1 MHNFFMGTIVTSNPF
16 CRSQVADQL
25 DWRITTLSWVA
36 CNFKPL
42 NCVLSWLSQRIII
55 VMGCEWVFGYSRTW
69 LPYFVIV
76 LVGTSGCII
85 IFRLVNLTATSQ
97 HWVRCLWFWAS
108 QLRFIWL
115 LQSIIFSW
123 DMSGWLIFFRLV
135 KNLTAILP
143 DFFCRARV
151 ADFFVVREWVVLDWL
166 T

>member
-1 MHNFFMGTIVTSNPF
+1 MILSQSNAFYITVTMHNFFMGTIVTSNPF
-16 CRSQVADQL
+16 YRSQVADQL

-55 VMGCEWVFGYSRTW
+55 FMGREWVFW
-69 LPYFVIV
+69 L
-76 LVGTSGCII
+76 LKNLTA
-85 IFRLVNLTATSQ
+85 IFRDCFSRHKWMYYNFWLVNLTATSQ

-108 QLRFIWL
+108 QLCFIWL

-135 KNLTAILP
+135 KNLTAIL
-143 DFFCRARV
+143 RLI
-151 ADFFVVREWVVLDWL
+151 FFVGH
-166 T
+166 